1 MSHPPTPFS
10 LSLPAPPSPCFL
22 FPSPRVPSLP
32 PLSPSFLSPTVVN
45 PPLHH
50 PPHAVT
56 STCATKSTLPFPVP
70 SMSNAGDPAGAAA
83 AAAAAAAATP
93 SGRAPRLP
101 RWTRQEILV
110 LIEGKRMVEG
120 RGGRGGRGRVAAA
133 AAAAASA
140 SGEASA
146 AVLEPKWAAVA
157 EYCRRHG
164 VERGPVQCRKRWS
177 NLAGDY
183 KKIKEWER
191 SATASRE
198 PSFWAMRNDARRER
212 RLPGFFDRE
221 VYDILE
227 GRGRAILP
235 GRSSGNAA
243 AAAAAEEEAGAA
255 RLEEEKEAGAAE
267 AVFDSGRPATE
278 EALFSEDEE
287 EEEEDAPAAAPPLPP
302 PSVVAAPVSEKPDA
316 PRQQQSAEE
325 GTSKDKQPEQ
335 SSERGEPAHQG
346 GQKRA
351 RTDEEAAEGTTDLQ
365 SKLIEILDR
374 NSRMVAAQLEV
385 QNQNCQLDREQRK
398 DQASSLVLV
407 LGRLADA
414 LGRIADKL

>member
-1 MSHPPTPFS
+1 S
-10 LSLPAPPSPCFL
+10 LSPRDPCFL
-22 FPSPRVPSLP
+22 FPAPRVPSLL
-32 PLSPSFLSPTVVN
+32 PLSSLLSPAVVN
-45 PPLHH
+45 PPLHN

-56 STCATKSTLPFPVP
+56 STSATKARDPRAPSAMST
-70 SMSNAGDPAGAAA
+70 AGDPAGAA

-133 AAAAASA
+133 AAAAAAA
-140 SGEASA
+140 SGGEAVA
-146 AVLEPKWAAVA
+146 AAALEPKWAAVA

-191 SATASRE
+191 AAAASRE

-227 GRGRAILP
+227 GRGRAILAS
-235 GRSSGNAA
+235 RSAGNAA
-243 AAAAAEEEAGAA
+243 DEEEEAAA
-255 RLEEEKEAGAAE
+255 PAAVRVEEEKEAGPSE

-278 EALFSEDEE
+278 EALFSEEEDEE
-287 EEEEDAPAAAPPLPP
+287 EEEAPAVAAPPPP
-302 PSVVAAPVSEKPDA
+302 PPVIAVPVSEKPEA
-316 PRQQQSAEE
+316 SRQQQSAEQ

-335 SSERGEPAHQG
+335 STARDAPSQQG
-346 GQKRA
+346 GQKRP
-351 RTDEEAAEGTTDLQ
+351 RTDEEAGEGTTDLQ

-374 NSRMVAAQLEV
+374 NSRIVAEQLEV
-385 QNQNCQLDREQRK
+385 QKQNCELDREQRK
-398 DQASSLVLV
+398 DQANSLVLV

>member
-1 MSHPPTPFS
+1 
-10 LSLPAPPSPCFL
+10 
-22 FPSPRVPSLP
+22 
-32 PLSPSFLSPTVVN
+32 
-45 PPLHH
+45 
-50 PPHAVT
+50 
-56 STCATKSTLPFPVP
+56 
-70 SMSNAGDPAGAAA
+70 
-83 AAAAAAAATP
+83 
-93 SGRAPRLP
+93 
-101 RWTRQEILV
+101 
-110 LIEGKRMVEG
+110 MVEG

-133 AAAAASA
+133 AAAAAASA
-140 SGEASA
+140 SGGEAA
-146 AVLEPKWAAVA
+146 AAAALEPKWAAVA

-191 SATASRE
+191 AAAASRE

-227 GRGRAILP
+227 GRGRAILA
-235 GRSSGNAA
+235 GRSAGN
-243 AAAAAEEEAGAA
+243 AAEEEEAVAAA
-255 RLEEEKEAGAAE
+255 RVEEEKEAGPAE

-287 EEEEDAPAAAPPLPP
+287 EEEEEAPAVAPPPPLPP
-302 PSVVAAPVSEKPDA
+302 VIAVPVSEKPEA
-316 PRQQQSAEE
+316 SRQQQSAQQ
-325 GTSKDKQPEQ
+325 GTSKDKQSEQ
-335 SSERGEPAHQG
+335 SAERDAPAQQG
-346 GQKRA
+346 GQKRP
-351 RTDEEAAEGTTDLQ
+351 RPDEEAGEGTTDLQ

-385 QNQNCQLDREQRK
+385 QNQNCELDREQRK
-398 DQASSLVLV
+398 DQANSLVLV

>member
-1 MSHPPTPFS
+1 
-10 LSLPAPPSPCFL
+10 
-22 FPSPRVPSLP
+22 
-32 PLSPSFLSPTVVN
+32 
-45 PPLHH
+45 
-50 PPHAVT
+50 
-56 STCATKSTLPFPVP
+56 
-70 SMSNAGDPAGAAA
+70 MSNAGDPAGAAA

-133 AAAAASA
+133 AAAAAAAA
-140 SGEASA
+140 SGGEAA
-146 AVLEPKWAAVA
+146 AAATALEPKWAAVA

-191 SATASRE
+191 AAAASRE

-227 GRGRAILP
+227 GRGRAILA
-235 GRSSGNAA
+235 GRSAGNAA
-243 AAAAAEEEAGAA
+243 DEEEAAAAV
-255 RLEEEKEAGAAE
+255 RVEEEKEAGPAE

-287 EEEEDAPAAAPPLPP
+287 DEEEEAPAAAPPPP
-302 PSVVAAPVSEKPDA
+302 PPPVIAVPVSEKPEA
-316 PRQQQSAEE
+316 SRQQQGAEQ

-335 SSERGEPAHQG
+335 STARDAPAQQG
-346 GQKRA
+346 GQKRP
-351 RTDEEAAEGTTDLQ
+351 RTDEEAGEGTIDLQ

-374 NSRMVAAQLEV
+374 NSRMVAEQLEV
-385 QNQNCQLDREQRK
+385 QKQNCELDREQRK
-398 DQASSLVLV
+398 DQANSLVLV

>member
-1 MSHPPTPFS
+1 
-10 LSLPAPPSPCFL
+10 
-22 FPSPRVPSLP
+22 
-32 PLSPSFLSPTVVN
+32 
-45 PPLHH
+45 
-50 PPHAVT
+50 
-56 STCATKSTLPFPVP
+56 
-70 SMSNAGDPAGAAA
+70 MSNAGDPAGA

-120 RGGRGGRGRVAAA
+120 RGGRGGRGRASGGEAAA
-133 AAAAASA
+133 AAA
-140 SGEASA
+140 
-146 AVLEPKWAAVA
+146 LEPKWAAVA

-191 SATASRE
+191 ATATSRE

-227 GRGRAILP
+227 GRGRAILAS
-235 GRSSGNAA
+235 RSAGN
-243 AAAAAEEEAGAA
+243 AAEEEEAVSAA
-255 RLEEEKEAGAAE
+255 RVEEEEAGPSE
-267 AVFDSGRPATE
+267 AVFDSGRPVTE

-287 EEEEDAPAAAPPLPP
+287 EEEEETPAAVPP
-302 PSVVAAPVSEKPDA
+302 PPPQPISLVGPSICQLMFRSSITENPEAS
-316 PRQQQSAEE
+316 RQQQSAEQ
-325 GTSKDKQPEQ
+325 GPSKDKQPEQ
-335 SSERGEPAHQG
+335 SAERDALAQQG
-346 GQKRA
+346 GQKRP
-351 RTDEEAAEGTTDLQ
+351 RTEEEAGETADLQ

-374 NSRMVAAQLEV
+374 NSRMVAAQLEA
-385 QNQNCQLDREQRK
+385 QNHNCELDREQRK
-398 DQASSLVLV
+398 DQANSLVLV

>member
-1 MSHPPTPFS
+1 
-10 LSLPAPPSPCFL
+10 
-22 FPSPRVPSLP
+22 
-32 PLSPSFLSPTVVN
+32 
-45 PPLHH
+45 
-50 PPHAVT
+50 
-56 STCATKSTLPFPVP
+56 
-70 SMSNAGDPAGAAA
+70 MSNAGDPAGA

-133 AAAAASA
+133 AAAAAASA
-140 SGEASA
+140 SGGEAA
-146 AVLEPKWAAVA
+146 AAAALEPKWAAVA

-191 SATASRE
+191 ATATSRE

-227 GRGRAILP
+227 GRGRAILAS
-235 GRSSGNAA
+235 RSAGN
-243 AAAAAEEEAGAA
+243 AAEEEEAVSAA
-255 RLEEEKEAGAAE
+255 RVEEEEAGPSE
-267 AVFDSGRPATE
+267 AVFDSGRPVTE

-287 EEEEDAPAAAPPLPP
+287 EEEEETPAAVPP
-302 PSVVAAPVSEKPDA
+302 PPPQPVIAVPVRTLLLVLSISLVGPSICQLMFRSSITENPEA
-316 PRQQQSAEE
+316 SRQQQSAEQ
-325 GTSKDKQPEQ
+325 GPSKDKQPEQ
-335 SSERGEPAHQG
+335 SAERDALAQQG
-346 GQKRA
+346 GQKRP
-351 RTDEEAAEGTTDLQ
+351 RTEEEAGETADLQ

-374 NSRMVAAQLEV
+374 NSRMVAAQLEA
-385 QNQNCQLDREQRK
+385 QNHNCELDREQRK
-398 DQASSLVLV
+398 DQANSLVLV

>member
-1 MSHPPTPFS
+1 
-10 LSLPAPPSPCFL
+10 
-22 FPSPRVPSLP
+22 
-32 PLSPSFLSPTVVN
+32 
-45 PPLHH
+45 
-50 PPHAVT
+50 
-56 STCATKSTLPFPVP
+56 
-70 SMSNAGDPAGAAA
+70 MSNAGDPAGAAA

-133 AAAAASA
+133 AAAAGGGA
-140 SGEASA
+140 GEAA
-146 AVLEPKWAAVA
+146 ALEPKWAAVA

-164 VERGPVQCRKRWS
+164 VERGAVQCRKRWS

-191 SATASRE
+191 TAAAARE

-227 GRGRAILP
+227 GRGRAILG
-235 GRSSGNAA
+235 GRSGGNATE
-243 AAAAAEEEAGAA
+243 EEEAVPV
-255 RLEEEKEAGAAE
+255 EEEKEVGAAAE
-267 AVFDSGRPATE
+267 PVFDSGRQATE
-278 EALFSEDEE
+278 EALFSEEE
-287 EEEEDAPAAAPPLPP
+287 EEEEEAPAPASPP
-302 PSVVAAPVSEKPDA
+302 PPPPVIALPISEKPEA
-316 PRQQQSAEE
+316 SRQQQSAEQ

-335 SSERGEPAHQG
+335 RTEKDAPAQQG
-346 GQKRA
+346 GQKRP
-351 RTDEEAAEGTTDLQ
+351 RTDEDTGEGTTDLQ

-374 NSRMVAAQLEV
+374 NSRLVATQLEA
-385 QNQNCQLDREQRK
+385 QNLNCQLDREQRK
-398 DQASSLVLV
+398 DQANSLVLV

>member
-1 MSHPPTPFS
+1 
-10 LSLPAPPSPCFL
+10 
-22 FPSPRVPSLP
+22 
-32 PLSPSFLSPTVVN
+32 
-45 PPLHH
+45 
-50 PPHAVT
+50 
-56 STCATKSTLPFPVP
+56 
-70 SMSNAGDPAGAAA
+70 MSNAGDPAGAAA
-83 AAAAAAAATP
+83 PAAATVTP

-133 AAAAASA
+133 AAAAAASA
-140 SGEASA
+140 SSGEAA
-146 AVLEPKWAAVA
+146 AAALEPKWAAVA

-191 SATASRE
+191 AAAASRE

-227 GRGRAILP
+227 GRGRAILA
-235 GRSSGNAA
+235 GRSAGN
-243 AAAAAEEEAGAA
+243 AAEEEEAVAVA
-255 RLEEEKEAGAAE
+255 RVEEEKEAGPAE

-287 EEEEDAPAAAPPLPP
+287 DEEEEAPAAAPPPP
-302 PSVVAAPVSEKPDA
+302 PPPVIAVPVSEKPDA
-316 PRQQQSAEE
+316 SRQQQSAEQ

-335 SSERGEPAHQG
+335 STERDAPAQQG
-346 GQKRA
+346 GQKRP
-351 RTDEEAAEGTTDLQ
+351 RTDEEAGEGATDLQ
-365 SKLIEILDR
+365 SKLIQILDR

-385 QNQNCQLDREQRK
+385 QNQNCELDREQRK
-398 DQASSLVLV
+398 DQANSLVLV

>member
-1 MSHPPTPFS
+1 
-10 LSLPAPPSPCFL
+10 
-22 FPSPRVPSLP
+22 
-32 PLSPSFLSPTVVN
+32 
-45 PPLHH
+45 
-50 PPHAVT
+50 
-56 STCATKSTLPFPVP
+56 
-70 SMSNAGDPAGAAA
+70 MSNAGDPAGA

-120 RGGRGGRGRVAAA
+120 RGGRGGRGRASGGEAAA
-133 AAAAASA
+133 AAA
-140 SGEASA
+140 
-146 AVLEPKWAAVA
+146 LEPKWAAVA

-183 KKIKEWER
+183 KKIKDWER
-191 SATASRE
+191 GTAASRE

-227 GRGRAILP
+227 GRGRAILAS
-235 GRSSGNAA
+235 RSAGN
-243 AAAAAEEEAGAA
+243 AAEEEEAVPAA
-255 RLEEEKEAGAAE
+255 RVGEEKEAGPAE

-278 EALFSEDEE
+278 EALFSEEE
-287 EEEEDAPAAAPPLPP
+287 EEEEEEEETPAAVPP
-302 PSVVAAPVSEKPDA
+302 PPPQPVIAVPVSVMFRSSISEKPEA
-316 PRQQQSAEE
+316 SRQQQSAEQ
-325 GTSKDKQPEQ
+325 GPSKDKQPEQ
-335 SSERGEPAHQG
+335 STERDAPAQQG
-346 GQKRA
+346 GQKRP
-351 RTDEEAAEGTTDLQ
+351 RNEEEAGETADLQ

-374 NSRMVAAQLEV
+374 NSRMVAAQLEA
-385 QNQNCQLDREQRK
+385 QNQNCELDREQRK
-398 DQASSLVLV
+398 DQANSLVLV

>member
-1 MSHPPTPFS
+1 
-10 LSLPAPPSPCFL
+10 
-22 FPSPRVPSLP
+22 
-32 PLSPSFLSPTVVN
+32 
-45 PPLHH
+45 
-50 PPHAVT
+50 
-56 STCATKSTLPFPVP
+56 
-70 SMSNAGDPAGAAA
+70 MSNAGDPAG
-83 AAAAAAAATP
+83 AAAAAAATP

-133 AAAAASA
+133 AAAAAAA
-140 SGEASA
+140 SGGEAA
-146 AVLEPKWAAVA
+146 AAAALEPKWAAVA

-191 SATASRE
+191 AAAASRE

-235 GRSSGNAA
+235 GRSPGNAADEEEAA
-243 AAAAAEEEAGAA
+243 AAAA
-255 RLEEEKEAGAAE
+255 RVEEEKEAGPSE

-287 EEEEDAPAAAPPLPP
+287 EEEEEAPAPAPPPP
-302 PSVVAAPVSEKPDA
+302 PPPVIAVPVSEKPEA
-316 PRQQQSAEE
+316 SRQQQSAEQA

-335 SSERGEPAHQG
+335 STARDAAAQQG
-346 GQKRA
+346 AQKRP
-351 RTDEEAAEGTTDLQ
+351 RTDEEAGEGTTDLQ

-374 NSRMVAAQLEV
+374 NSRMVAEQLEV
-385 QNQNCQLDREQRK
+385 QKQNCELDREQRK
-398 DQASSLVLV
+398 DQANSLVLV
-407 LGRLADA
+407 LSRLADA

>member
-1 MSHPPTPFS
+1 
-10 LSLPAPPSPCFL
+10 
-22 FPSPRVPSLP
+22 
-32 PLSPSFLSPTVVN
+32 
-45 PPLHH
+45 
-50 PPHAVT
+50 
-56 STCATKSTLPFPVP
+56 
-70 SMSNAGDPAGAAA
+70 
-83 AAAAAAAATP
+83 
-93 SGRAPRLP
+93 
-101 RWTRQEILV
+101 
-110 LIEGKRMVEG
+110 MVEG
-120 RGGRGGRGRVAAA
+120 RGGRGGRGRLAAAA

-140 SGEASA
+140 SGGEAA
-146 AVLEPKWAAVA
+146 AAAAAAALEPKWAAVA

-191 SATASRE
+191 AAAASRE

-227 GRGRAILP
+227 GRGRAILAS
-235 GRSSGNAA
+235 RSAGN
-243 AAAAAEEEAGAA
+243 AAEEEEAVAAA
-255 RLEEEKEAGAAE
+255 RVEEEKEAGPAE

-287 EEEEDAPAAAPPLPP
+287 EEEEEAPAAAPPPLPP
-302 PSVVAAPVSEKPDA
+302 QAVIAVPVSEKPEA
-316 PRQQQSAEE
+316 SRQQQSAEQ

-335 SSERGEPAHQG
+335 STERDAPSQQG
-346 GQKRA
+346 GQKRP
-351 RTDEEAAEGTTDLQ
+351 RTDEEAGEGTTDLQ

-374 NSRMVAAQLEV
+374 NSRMVAAQLEA
-385 QNQNCQLDREQRK
+385 QNQNCELDREQRK
-398 DQASSLVLV
+398 DQANSLVLV

>member
-1 MSHPPTPFS
+1 MSS
-10 LSLPAPPSPCFL
+10 
-22 FPSPRVPSLP
+22 
-32 PLSPSFLSPTVVN
+32 
-45 PPLHH
+45 
-50 PPHAVT
+50 
-56 STCATKSTLPFPVP
+56 
-70 SMSNAGDPAGAAA
+70 AGDPAG
-83 AAAAAAAATP
+83 AAAAAAATP

-120 RGGRGGRGRVAAA
+120 RGGRSGRGRVAAA
-133 AAAAASA
+133 
-140 SGEASA
+140 SGETSA
-146 AVLEPKWAAVA
+146 LEPKWAAVA

-164 VERGPVQCRKRWS
+164 LERGPVQCRKRWS

-191 SATASRE
+191 AAPAARE

-227 GRGRAILP
+227 GWGRAILAS
-235 GRSSGNAA
+235 RSGGNAT
-243 AAAAAEEEAGAA
+243 EEEEVVHM
-255 RLEEEKEAGAAE
+255 EEEKEAGAVVP
-267 AVFDSGRPATE
+267 VFDSGRPATE

-287 EEEEDAPAAAPPLPP
+287 EEEEAPAAAPPPLPP
-302 PSVVAAPVSEKPDA
+302 PVIALPVSEKPEA
-316 PRQQQSAEE
+316 SRQQQSAEK
-325 GTSKDKQPEQ
+325 GTSKDKQPEH
-335 SSERGEPAHQG
+335 SAERDAPAQQG
-346 GQKRA
+346 GQKRP
-351 RTDEEAAEGTTDLQ
+351 RTEEDAGEDTTYLQ

-374 NSRMVAAQLEV
+374 NSRMVAAQLEA
-385 QNQNCQLDREQRK
+385 QNLNCQLDREQRN
-398 DQASSLVLV
+398 DQANSLVSV

>member
-1 MSHPPTPFS
+1 
-10 LSLPAPPSPCFL
+10 
-22 FPSPRVPSLP
+22 
-32 PLSPSFLSPTVVN
+32 
-45 PPLHH
+45 
-50 PPHAVT
+50 
-56 STCATKSTLPFPVP
+56 
-70 SMSNAGDPAGAAA
+70 MSNAGDPAGAAA

-146 AVLEPKWAAVA
+146 SVLEPKWAAVA

-191 SATASRE
+191 STAASRE

-235 GRSSGNAA
+235 GRSSSGN
-243 AAAAAEEEAGAA
+243 AAAAAEEEAAA
-255 RLEEEKEAGAAE
+255 RVEEEREAGAPE

-302 PSVVAAPVSEKPDA
+302 PPVIAAPVSGPLTCLDCLVFSISEKPDA
-316 PRQQQSAEE
+316 SRQQQSAEQ

-335 SSERGEPAHQG
+335 SSQRDEPAHQG
-346 GQKRA
+346 GQKRP

-398 DQASSLVLV
+398 DQTNSLVLV

>member
-1 MSHPPTPFS
+1 
-10 LSLPAPPSPCFL
+10 
-22 FPSPRVPSLP
+22 
-32 PLSPSFLSPTVVN
+32 
-45 PPLHH
+45 
-50 PPHAVT
+50 
-56 STCATKSTLPFPVP
+56 
-70 SMSNAGDPAGAAA
+70 MSNAGDPAG
-83 AAAAAAAATP
+83 AAAAAATP

-120 RGGRGGRGRVAAA
+120 RGGRGGRGRLAAAA

-140 SGEASA
+140 SGGEAA
-146 AVLEPKWAAVA
+146 AAAAAAALEPKWAAVA

-191 SATASRE
+191 AAAASRE

-227 GRGRAILP
+227 GRGRAILAS
-235 GRSSGNAA
+235 RSAGN
-243 AAAAAEEEAGAA
+243 AAEEEEAVAAA
-255 RLEEEKEAGAAE
+255 RVEEEKEAGPAE

-287 EEEEDAPAAAPPLPP
+287 EEEEEAPAAAAPPPLPP
-302 PSVVAAPVSEKPDA
+302 QPVIAVPVS
-316 PRQQQSAEE
+316 
-325 GTSKDKQPEQ
+325 
-335 SSERGEPAHQG
+335 GE
-346 GQKRA
+346 
-351 RTDEEAAEGTTDLQ
+351 L
-365 SKLIEILDR
+365 
-374 NSRMVAAQLEV
+374 
-385 QNQNCQLDREQRK
+385 
-398 DQASSLVLV
+398 LV
-407 LGRLADA
+407 DS
-414 LGRIADKL
+414 